1 MVRSVKRDLLAGFRR
16 ILRPLVRILL
26 RNGVNFLEFAEV
38 AKAAYVEVAAMDFP
52 VSDRRMS
59 QSRIAIV
66 TGLSRKEVARVIAD
80 EGKDHSD
87 EDESKFN
94 RVIRVL
100 AAWHMD
106 SEFTG
111 PYGIPLELEFE
122 NDPGKPSFQTLVRKY
137 SGDMPARAML
147 DELLR
152 VEIVHQDSTTG
163 LLKVLGRTYI
173 PEKLSLESI
182 DHLAKV
188 VSHLAETL
196 DNNLKLDESQK
207 GLFERTVETDRP
219 VAWPDVWTFDEYVR
233 DRCPQLLE
241 EFDAW
246 LLSRSKL
253 ERPQDEDR
261 VKVGLGMYIFVDRVT
276 PRPTLKRIFGEDEDT
291 D

>member
-1 MVRSVKRDLLAGFRR
+1 
-16 ILRPLVRILL
+16 
-26 RNGVNFLEFAEV
+26 
-38 AKAAYVEVAAMDFP
+38 MDFR
-52 VSDRRMS
+52 VADCRMS
-59 QSRIAIV
+59 QARIAIV

-80 EGKDHSD
+80 EGKGHS

-122 NDPGKPSFQTLVRKY
+122 NDPGKPSFQSLVRKY

-152 VEIVHQDSTTG
+152 VGIVFQDTNTG

-173 PEKLSLESI
+173 PEQLSLESI
-182 DHLAKV
+182 DHVANVL
-188 VSHLAETL
+188 SHLAETL
-196 DNNLKLDESQK
+196 DNNLRSDSKQK
-207 GLFERTVETDRP
+207 GLFERTVETDGP
-219 VAWPDVWTFDEYVR
+219 VGWRGVWSFDEYVR

-246 LLSRSKL
+246 LLSRAK
-253 ERPQDEDR
+253 
-261 VKVGLGMYIFVDRVT
+261 
-276 PRPTLKRIFGEDEDT
+276 
-291 D
+291 

>member
-52 VSDRRMS
+52 VADRRMS

-80 EGKDHSD
+80 EGKDHSV

-152 VEIVHQDSTTG
+152 VGIVHQDNVTG

-182 DHLAKV
+182 DHVAKV

-196 DNNLKLDESQK
+196 DNNVRTDATQTR
-207 GLFERTVETDRP
+207 LFERTVEADHP
-219 VAWPDVWTFDEYVR
+219 VGWADVRIFDEYVK
-233 DRCPQLLE
+233 DRAPQLLE

-246 LLSRSKL
+246 LSSRAKL
-253 ERPQDEDR
+253 ERPADEER
-261 VKVGLGMYIFVDRVT
+261 VQVGLGMYMYVERVT
-276 PRPTLKRIFGEDEDT
+276 PRPTLKEVFGDET
-291 D
+291 IK

>member
-80 EGKDHSD
+80 EGKDYS

-111 PYGIPLELEFE
+111 PYGIPLELDFE
-122 NDPGKPSFQTLVRKY
+122 NDPGKPSFQTLVRKH
-137 SGDMPARAML
+137 SGDMPARAK
-147 DELLR
+147 R
-152 VEIVHQDSTTG
+152 FIRRWARC
-163 LLKVLGRTYI
+163 KCNAARTFRM
-173 PEKLSLESI
+173 S
-182 DHLAKV
+182 A
-188 VSHLAETL
+188 
-196 DNNLKLDESQK
+196 
-207 GLFERTVETDRP
+207 F
-219 VAWPDVWTFDEYVR
+219 
-233 DRCPQLLE
+233 
-241 EFDAW
+241 
-246 LLSRSKL
+246 
-253 ERPQDEDR
+253 
-261 VKVGLGMYIFVDRVT
+261 
-276 PRPTLKRIFGEDEDT
+276 
-291 D
+291 

>member
-80 EGKDHSD
+80 EGKDYS

-122 NDPGKPSFQTLVRKY
+122 NDPGKPSFQTLVRKH

-152 VEIVHQDSTTG
+152 VGIVTQDTNSG

-173 PEKLSLESI
+173 PEKLSPESI
-182 DHLAKV
+182 DHVANV

-196 DNNLKLDESQK
+196 DNNLRTDEGQR
-207 GLFERTVETDRP
+207 GLFQRTVETDRA
-219 VAWPDVWTFDEYVR
+219 VVWPDVWAFDDYVR

-246 LLSRSKL
+246 LSSRAKL
-253 ERPQDEDR
+253 ERPKSDEK
-261 VKVGLGMYIFVDRVT
+261 VTVGLGIYMFVERSAS
-276 PRPTLKRIFGEDEDT
+276 RPTLKEIFGDQVVK
-291 D
+291 

>member
-52 VSDRRMS
+52 VADRRMS

-80 EGKDHSD
+80 EGKDHSV

-152 VEIVHQDSTTG
+152 VGIVHQDNVTG

-182 DHLAKV
+182 DHLARV

-196 DNNLKLDESQK
+196 DNNLQAGASQK
-207 GLFERTVETDRP
+207 GLFERTVETDGP
-219 VAWPDVWTFDEYVR
+219 VGWMDVWTFDEYVR

-241 EFDAW
+241 EFDSW
-246 LLSRSKL
+246 LSSRAKL
-253 ERPQDEDR
+253 ERPPDEDR
-261 VKVGLGMYIFVDRVT
+261 VIVGLGMYLFVERVT
-276 PRPTLKRIFGEDEDT
+276 PRPTLKGIFGEDAIN
-291 D
+291 

>member
-1 MVRSVKRDLLAGFRR
+1 
-16 ILRPLVRILL
+16 VRILL

-59 QSRIAIV
+59 QSRVAIV

-80 EGKDHSD
+80 EGKDYS

-106 SEFTG
+106 AEFTG

-152 VEIVHQDSTTG
+152 VGIVVQDTNTA
-163 LLKVLGRTYI
+163 LLKILGRTYI

-182 DHLAKV
+182 DHVANV
-188 VSHLAETL
+188 VSHLSETL
-196 DNNLKLDESQK
+196 DNNLRTDATQK
-207 GLFERTVETDRP
+207 RFFERTVEVDHA
-219 VAWPDVWTFDEYVR
+219 VGWADVWVFDEYVK
-233 DRCPQLLE
+233 DRGPQLLE

-246 LLSRSKL
+246 LSSRAKL
-253 ERPQDEDR
+253 ERPPSDEK
-261 VKVGLGMYIFVDRVT
+261 VKVGLGMYMYVERVAR
-276 PRPTLKRIFGEDEDT
+276 RPTLKEIFGEDAIK
-291 D
+291 

>member
-173 PEKLSLESI
+173 PEKLSAESI
-182 DHLAKV
+182 DHVANV

-196 DNNLKLDESQK
+196 DNNLRIDATQK
-207 GLFERTVETDRP
+207 GLFQRTVETDRP
-219 VAWPDVWTFDEYVR
+219 VIWPDVWAFDEYVR

-246 LLSRSKL
+246 LSSRAKL
-253 ERPQDEDR
+253 ERPDDEEK
-261 VKVGLGMYIFVDRVT
+261 VMVGLGIYMFVEPT
-276 PRPTLKRIFGEDEDT
+276 QPRPTLKGIFGEDEIK
-291 D
+291 

>member
-80 EGKDHSD
+80 E
-87 EDESKFN
+87 ESKFN

-173 PEKLSLESI
+173 PEKLSAESI
-182 DHLAKV
+182 DHVANV

-196 DNNLKLDESQK
+196 DNNLRIDATQK
-207 GLFERTVETDRP
+207 GLFQRTVETDRP
-219 VAWPDVWTFDEYVR
+219 VIWPDVWAFDEYVR

-246 LLSRSKL
+246 LSSRAKL
-253 ERPQDEDR
+253 ERPDDEEK
-261 VKVGLGMYIFVDRVT
+261 VMVGLGIYMFVERMQ
-276 PRPTLKRIFGEDEDT
+276 PRPTLKGIFGDDEIK
-291 D
+291 

>member
-52 VSDRRMS
+52 VAERRMS

-80 EGKDHSD
+80 EGKDYS

-111 PYGIPLELEFE
+111 PYGIPLELDFE
-122 NDPGKPSFQTLVRKY
+122 NDPGKPSFQTLVRKH

-152 VEIVHQDSTTG
+152 VGIVTQDTNSG

-173 PEKLSLESI
+173 PAKLSLESI
-182 DHLAKV
+182 DHLARV
-188 VSHLAETL
+188 VSRLAETL
-196 DNNLKLDESQK
+196 DNNLKSESEQK
-207 GLFERTVETDRP
+207 GLFERTVETDGP
-219 VAWPDVWTFDEYVR
+219 VSWRDVWSFDEYVR

-246 LLSRSKL
+246 LLSKSKL
-253 ERPQDEDR
+253 EVPAGEDR
-261 VKVGLGMYIFVDRVT
+261 IQVGLGMYIFVERKDA
-276 PRPTLKRIFGEDEDT
+276 RPTLKQIFGEVASS
-291 D
+291 

>member
-66 TGLSRKEVARVIAD
+66 TGLSRKEVARVITD
-80 EGKDHSD
+80 EGKDHSE

-122 NDPGKPSFQTLVRKY
+122 NDSGKPSFQTLVRKY

-173 PEKLSLESI
+173 PERLSLESI

-196 DNNLKLDESQK
+196 DNNLKLDETQK

-219 VAWPDVWTFDEYVR
+219 VVWPDVWTFDEYVR

-253 ERPQDEDR
+253 ERAQSEDR
-261 VKVGLGMYIFVDRVT
+261 VKVGLGMYIFVEQVT
-276 PRPTLKRIFGEDEDT
+276 PRSTLKGIFGEDVEK
-291 D
+291 

>member
-26 RNGVNFLEFAEV
+26 RSGVNFLEFAEV

-66 TGLSRKEVARVIAD
+66 TGLSRKEVARVITD
-80 EGKDHSD
+80 EGKDHSE

-122 NDPGKPSFQTLVRKY
+122 NDSGKPSFQTLVRKY

-196 DNNLKLDESQK
+196 DNNLKLDETQK

-219 VAWPDVWTFDEYVR
+219 VVWPDVWTFDEYVR

-253 ERPQDEDR
+253 ERAQSEDR
-261 VKVGLGMYIFVDRVT
+261 VKVGLGMYIFVEQVT
-276 PRPTLKRIFGEDEDT
+276 PRSTLKGIFGEDVEK
-291 D
+291 